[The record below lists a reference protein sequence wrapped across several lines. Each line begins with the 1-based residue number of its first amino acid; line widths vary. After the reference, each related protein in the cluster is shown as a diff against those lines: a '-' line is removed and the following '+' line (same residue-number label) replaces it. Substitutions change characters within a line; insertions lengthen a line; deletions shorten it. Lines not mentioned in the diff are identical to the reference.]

1 MLHTAGWLEGGLA
14 MGYEKFIMDLDQAG
28 MIQAFCNGVD
38 LTENGLGLDAIR
50 EIGPGSHFL
59 GSAHTQAN
67 FETAFYRSE
76 LSDNN
81 SFEQWEA
88 EGALDMAQRAE
99 KKSKSMLESYEMPP
113 IDPAKDEELQEYMER
128 RKNSFP
134 DQNY

>member
-28 MIQAFCNGVD
+28 MIHSFSEGVD
-38 LTENGLGLDAIR
+38 LSENGFGLDAIR
-50 EIGPGSHFL
+50 EVGPGNHFL
-59 GSAHTQAN
+59 GSSHTQAN

-88 EGALDMAQRAE
+88 EGSLDMAQRAQV
-99 KKSKSMLESYEMPP
+99 KWKTMLESYEKPSM
-113 IDPAKDEELQEYMER
+113 DPALDEELQDYINR

>member
-28 MIQAFCNGVD
+28 MIHSFTKGVD
-38 LTENGLGLDAIR
+38 LSENGFGLDAIR
-50 EIGPGSHFL
+50 EVGPGNHFL
-59 GSAHTQAN
+59 GCSHTQDN

-88 EGALDMAQRAE
+88 EGGLDMAQRAQV
-99 KKSKSMLESYEMPP
+99 KWKTMLESYEKPSM
-113 IDPAKDEELQEYMER
+113 DPALDEELQDYMNR
-128 RKNSFP
+128 RKKSFS